1 MKITDLHT
9 HRLRHDA
16 IVAAEPEETL
26 IDGYVYSVGIH
37 PWHTDTQTDFRLLLE
52 KCSDPRV
59 VAIGECGLDSLTDT
73 PMPVQE
79 EIFLRHIE
87 ISEQLRKPMII
98 HCVRAHE
105 RLLAIRRT
113 VAPTQPWAIHGFRQ
127 KPTVAARLMN
137 AGLYLSLGPRF
148 NPETARL
155 IPDDRLLIETDD
167 DPSATIRTVAE
178 AVAEARTADSARI
191 LSLSAATIARILP
204 LP

>member
-9 HRLRHDA
+9 HRLSHEA
-16 IVAAEPEETL
+16 IVAAEPDETL
-26 IDGYVYSVGIH
+26 RDGYVYSVGIH
-37 PWHTDTQTDFRLLLE
+37 PWHTDTQTDFRLLFE
-52 KCSDPRV
+52 RCSDPRV

-79 EIFLRHIE
+79 EIFLHHIE
-87 ISEQLRKPMII
+87 ISEELRKPMII

-105 RLLAIRRT
+105 RLLAIRR
-113 VAPTQPWAIHGFRQ
+113 AICPTQPWIIHGFKQ
-127 KPTVAARLMN
+127 KPTIASRLMD

-167 DPSATIRTVAE
+167 DPAATIGMVAE
-178 AVAEARTADSARI
+178 AVAEARGTDFAQI
-191 LSLSAATIARILP
+191 LSLSAATIALILP
-204 LP
+204 LS

>member
-9 HRLRHDA
+9 HRLSHEA
-16 IVAAEPEETL
+16 IVAAEPAETL
-26 IDGYVYSVGIH
+26 IDGYAYSVGIH

-52 KCSDPRV
+52 RCSDPRV
-59 VAIGECGLDSLTDT
+59 AAIGECGLDSLTET

-79 EIFLRHIE
+79 EIFLHHIE
-87 ISEQLRKPMII
+87 ISEELHKPMII

-105 RLLAIRRT
+105 RLLAIHRA
-113 VAPTQPWAIHGFRQ
+113 VCPTQPWIIHGFRQ
-127 KPTVAARLMN
+127 KPTIASRLMD

-167 DPSATIRTVAE
+167 DPAATIGIVAE
-178 AVAEARTADSARI
+178 AVAEARGMRASEI

-204 LP
+204 LS

>member
-9 HRLRHDA
+9 HRLSHEA
-16 IVAAEPEETL
+16 IVAVEPTDTL
-26 IDGYVYSVGIH
+26 IEGYTYSMGIH
-37 PWHTDTQTDFRLLLE
+37 PWHISNSTDFTDLAEL
-52 KCSDPRV
+52 CADPRV
-59 VAIGECGLDSLTDT
+59 AAIGECGLDSLTDT

-87 ISEQLRKPMII
+87 ISEELCKPMII

-105 RLLAIRRT
+105 RLLAIRRA
-113 VAPTQPWAIHGFRQ
+113 VCPTQLWIIHGFRQ
-127 KPTVAARLMN
+127 KPVIASRLMD

-167 DPSATIRTVAE
+167 NPAATIGMVAE
-178 AVAEARTADSARI
+178 AVAEARGIRASEI
-191 LSLSAATIARILP
+191 LSLSASTISRL
-204 LP
+204 LRS